1 MADSARIQVYAGKG
15 APTVIQGSHLGLELS
30 QSLFKRSKRIRK
42 LLVDV
47 PEATLR

>member
-1 MADSARIQVYAGKG
+1 LADSGCLQVFGEEG
-15 APTVIQGSHLGLELS
+15 AQTVIQGTRLGLELS
-30 QSLFKRSKRIRK
+30 QSLFRREQRIRK